1 MSWAYPCDICS
12 AKVCKKCLRKVASPV
27 DEVQE
32 AAAYMLYPL
41 DTPENQVLILT
52 ISMKANTVF
61 KVNWDEGGKKLSV
74 CDSCV
79 ELLSHLGTVILMHI
93 FSNNELS

>member
-1 MSWAYPCDICS
+1 MSWAYPCDICA

-41 DTPENQVLILT
+41 DTPENQVVKIT
-52 ISMKANTVF
+52 IFWKANA
-61 KVNWDEGGKKLSV
+61 VNLQGQ
-74 CDSCV
+74 
-79 ELLSHLGTVILMHI
+79 LGRRWEEIVSL
-93 FSNNELS
+93 